1 MSIVLRLPTRIRL
14 VSPEAAEHLATR
26 QDGIRGLHR
35 DTIRFLTDEPQE
47 RLPPSP
53 EKGYSPSPGM
63 ANRTKK

>member
-14 VSPEAAEHLATR
+14 VSPEAAERLAAR

-35 DTIRFLTDEPQE
+35 DTIRFLVDDCQE
-47 RLPPSP
+47 RLPPDP
-53 EKGYSPSPGM
+53 AKGYSPPPGM